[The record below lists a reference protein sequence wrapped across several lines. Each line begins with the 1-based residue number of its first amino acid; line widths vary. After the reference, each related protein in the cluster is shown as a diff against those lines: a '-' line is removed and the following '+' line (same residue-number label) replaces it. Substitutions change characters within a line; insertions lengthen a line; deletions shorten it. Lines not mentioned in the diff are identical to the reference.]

1 MSPFSIQ
8 ALLRQDAPV
17 KPIAARS
24 FAVTV
29 LAVLVCAAPTATAQE
44 STEAPSLTEE
54 QAIRLALER
63 PALSDSWEAQVA
75 DAEAAA
81 LTEGAWPNPEV
92 AYTREQVFEDA
103 ETVSENVIVL
113 EQTLPLSGRRGL
125 LAEAAKTRARATQ
138 LETRAHRRLIE
149 AHVRRAFYRVLE
161 LQRRTKVRAE
171 WLERMATFEDQ
182 MIQRVEAGE
191 NAPFDLQRLRAEI
204 AQVQASNSV
213 DEAALARRRAALA
226 ALLGRGPGEVDVQV
240 TGNLAPKRLP
250 NQSTVRQSV
259 ERVPEVAAARKQVEA
274 AELRTRAAS
283 RWWVPEPTLVGGY
296 KGETLGDAQFH
307 GFVLGIGLALPVFN
321 QLEGEQ
327 MAAEA
332 ALVRAKSRQELL
344 EQRLLAE
351 LAGIAAKT
359 RKLSETAESYRED
372 GVERSEELLD
382 LARQAYDAGEIDIDA
397 LMNAYRRAVDSQLRL
412 LELEAGARASKIEWQ
427 QIAESITAHPST
439 SEDE

>member
-1 MSPFSIQ
+1 MPPFSIQ
-8 ALLRQDAPV
+8 ALLQQDAPL

-24 FAVTV
+24 FAVVV

-44 STEAPSLTEE
+44 SRDAPSLTEE

-63 PALSDSWEAQVA
+63 PALSDAWEAQVA

-125 LAEAAKTRARATQ
+125 LAEAAKTRAQATQ
-138 LETRAHRRLIE
+138 LETRAHRRQIE

-171 WLERMATFEDQ
+171 WLERMNTFEDQ
-182 MIQRVEAGE
+182 MTQRVEAGE

-213 DEAALARRRAALA
+213 DEAELARRRAALA
-226 ALLGRGPGEVDVQV
+226 
-240 TGNLAPKRLP
+240 
-250 NQSTVRQSV
+250 
-259 ERVPEVAAARKQVEA
+259 
-274 AELRTRAAS
+274 
-283 RWWVPEPTLVGGY
+283 
-296 KGETLGDAQFH
+296 
-307 GFVLGIGLALPVFN
+307 ALPVFN

-332 ALVRAKSRQELL
+332 ARVRARSRHELL

-359 RKLSETAESYRED
+359 RKLSETAESYRQN